1 MSERKAYI
9 DVARGI
15 LILSVVLFHTP
26 FVLRSV
32 GCLGEVPFFD
42 AFSSFYI
49 VFFMPGF
56 FFLTGYCTNWGGANF
71 NIFAKIY

>member
-1 MSERKAYI
+1 MNERKAYI

-26 FVLRSV
+26 FVLRSA
-32 GCLGEVPFFD
+32 GSLGEVPFFD
-42 AFSSFYI
+42 AFSNFYI

-56 FFLTGYCTNWGGANF
+56 FFLTGYCTNWVGANF